1 MLQTK
6 TFGKRVTDAE
16 WSPSRP
22 GVFFIA
28 KSDGTL
34 DIWDL
39 LDRTHAP
46 ILTQS
51 ISIHKLTN
59 LNCKVFTGNCP
70 FLKSKYFAFDSFNKM
85 LCYEKL
91 NNN

>member
-1 MLQTK
+1 MSYHFKSGALLQTK
-6 TFGKRVTDAE
+6 SFSKIITDAE

-22 GVFFIA
+22 GVFFISKA
-28 KSDGTL
+28 DGTI

-51 ISIHKLTN
+51 ISIHKI
-59 LNCKVFTGNCP
+59 
-70 FLKSKYFAFDSFNKM
+70 SFINVRAISR
-85 LCYEKL
+85 
-91 NNN
+91 NN